1 MPLLL
6 AFFCFSAYS
15 RVSGF
20 LHLLFSF
27 FLSLASSFVGDES
40 FRSKD
45 FKLAIQHYSAAIEL
59 DPENIVLYSNRSAAY
74 LANSDKSNALYD
86 AQKCIDLNPKFVK
99 GYTRYAAALRYVC
112 VVEIRKKDIIMCSAL
127 HSSCQMSLRSKRF
140 APHTTYMQL
149 FGKV

>member
-1 MPLLL
+1 METIFYYLINFGLFQPCFCRS
-6 AFFCFSAYS
+6 FFVHAS

-20 LHLLFSF
+20 NAFVFTSCN
-27 FLSLASSFVGDES
+27 SSFVGDES

-45 FKLAIQHYSAAIEL
+45 FKLAIQHYSAAIEI

-86 AQKCIDLNPKFVK
+86 AQKCIDLDPKFVK

-112 VVEIRKKDIIMCSAL
+112 VHGYS
-127 HSSCQMSLRSKRF
+127 
-140 APHTTYMQL
+140 
-149 FGKV
+149 